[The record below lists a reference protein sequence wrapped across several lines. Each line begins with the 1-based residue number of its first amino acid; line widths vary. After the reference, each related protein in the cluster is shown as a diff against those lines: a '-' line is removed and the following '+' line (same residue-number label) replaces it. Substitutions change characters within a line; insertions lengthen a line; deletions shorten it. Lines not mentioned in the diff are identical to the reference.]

1 MTELPV
7 VNGRACIRA
16 LERAGFTIKRQK
28 GSHVIMKRG
37 NPPKRVIVPNHRKD
51 LKPGTLSQIIKD
63 AGLTV
68 DEFIELL

>member
-7 VNGRACIRA
+7 VNGRECIRA
-16 LERAGFTIKRQK
+16 LERAGFTVKRQK

-37 NPPKRVIVPNHRKD
+37 NPPARVIVPSHRKS
-51 LKPGTLSQIIKD
+51 LKPGTLHQIIKD

-68 DEFIELL
+68 NEFIELL